1 MKYFLLIITALT
13 CRFATA
19 QQRVVAECTINYILQ
34 ADSTN
39 KDMDLKEELK
49 STSKIVYIKGNQSR
63 VDLISNAFRQ
73 SVFFDK
79 SLSEATI
86 LREIGD
92 NKYISKLN
100 KEDWLK
106 LNQKFDDANVIK
118 KDESKTIL
126 GFECK
131 KAIIQLKDKSEYTV
145 YYTLSIVPSVKEYE
159 YQFINVPGFVL
170 EYSTT
175 EKGNTIIYKAVKI
188 NLNPVP
194 THYFDIPS
202 SGYRLLNN

>member
-1 MKYFLLIITALT
+1 MKYFLILMIAFT
-13 CRFATA
+13 CRFAAA
-19 QQRVVAECTINYILQ
+19 QQRVVAECTINYMLV

-39 KDMDLKEELK
+39 NDKDLKEELK
-49 STSKIVYIKGNQSR
+49 STSKILYIKGNLSR
-63 VDLISNAFRQ
+63 VDLISNAFKQ

-79 SLSEATI
+79 SQSEATI

-100 KEDWLK
+100 KEAWLK

-118 KDESKTIL
+118 MDESKTIL

-145 YYTLSIVPSVKEYE
+145 YYTLSIVPSVKEDE
-159 YQFINVPGFVL
+159 YQFVNVPGFVL
-170 EYSTT
+170 EYSTS
-175 EKGNTIIYKAVKI
+175 ERGNSITYKAVKI

-194 THYFDIPS
+194 THYFDIPA

>member
-1 MKYFLLIITALT
+1 MKYFLILT
-13 CRFATA
+13 TVFTWCFAGA
-19 QQRVVAECTINYILQ
+19 QQRVVAECTINYMLV

-39 KDMDLKEELK
+39 NDKDLKEELK
-49 STSKIVYIKGNQSR
+49 STSKILYIKGNLSR
-63 VDLISNAFRQ
+63 VDLISNTFKQ

-79 SLSEATI
+79 SQSEATI

-100 KEDWLK
+100 KEAWLK

-118 KDESKTIL
+118 MDESKTIL

-131 KAIIQLKDKSEYTV
+131 KAIIQLKDKTEYTV

-170 EYSTT
+170 EYSTS
-175 EKGNTIIYKAVKI
+175 ERGNSITYKAVKI

-194 THYFDIPS
+194 THYFDIPA

>member
-1 MKYFLLIITALT
+1 MKYFLILITVFT
-13 CRFATA
+13 WCFAGA
-19 QQRVVAECTINYILQ
+19 QQRVVAECTINYMLV

-39 KDMDLKEELK
+39 NDKDLKEELK
-49 STSKIVYIKGNQSR
+49 STSKILYIKGNLSR
-63 VDLISNAFRQ
+63 VDLISNTFKQ

-79 SLSEATI
+79 SQSEATI

-100 KEDWLK
+100 KEAWLK

-118 KDESKTIL
+118 MDESKTIL

-131 KAIIQLKDKSEYTV
+131 KAIIQLKDKTEFTV

-170 EYSTT
+170 EYSTS
-175 EKGNTIIYKAVKI
+175 ERGNSITYKAVKI

-194 THYFDIPS
+194 THYFDIPA